1 MTPEQAFAEAMK
13 FENRP
18 NPYPLFDEMRKT
30 PVARVAHGI
39 YVVTGYKEIIALAHD
54 PRVSSDLRNSSVAAR
69 MRAGDGSAASS
80 DMDPTTAEML
90 DKYGGDNMMIL
101 SDPPDH
107 SRMRRQAMRHFG
119 PPHCPDLIPS
129 MEEYC
134 VRIVNDLLDK
144 LKGKHRFDVVDDYA
158 YPLPVAVI
166 CKILGVP
173 LEDEKQFHIWIA
185 EFLGGM
191 DLGPEAATEEGK
203 RRQAKGIE
211 SRIALTQYLIGLVER
226 AERGGGEGMIAE
238 LVHDTGPDGR
248 MSSSEILKNCIL
260 LLVAGHDSTVNLL
273 THCVLTLLRNP
284 GSIDRLRQ
292 RPELIPRAIEE
303 VLRLES
309 SVQFF
314 PSRSALSDIEIAG
327 TTIPKGAPIFLMYS
341 AGNRDPAQFA
351 DPNTFSLERSEK
363 ETLGWGASIHVC
375 FGGPLARLEVNV
387 GIETFLR
394 RVRNPRLVVDPPPY
408 RPSQIFRGPL
418 HCEIDIDG
426 IEDRAAS

>member
-18 NPYPLFDEMRKT
+18 NPYPFFDVLRKT

-39 YVVTGYKEIIALAHD
+39 YVATGYKEIIALAHD
-54 PRVSSDLRNSSVAAR
+54 PRVSSDLRNSSVVAKIR
-69 MRAGDGSAASS
+69 GGDASAAPS
-80 DMDPTTAEML
+80 DMDSTTAEML
-90 DKYGGDNMMIL
+90 DKYGGDTMMIL

-144 LKGKHRFDVVDDYA
+144 LKGRHRIDVVDDYA

-191 DLGPEAATEEGK
+191 DLGPEAVTEEGK
-203 RRQAKGIE
+203 RRQAKGRE
-211 SRIALTQYLIGLVER
+211 SRMELTKYLIGLIER
-226 AERGGGEGMIAE
+226 AERKSGEGMIAQ

-273 THCVLTLLRNP
+273 AHCVLTLLRNP
-284 GSIDRLRQ
+284 GSTDKLRW
-292 RPELIPRAIEE
+292 RPELIPRAVEE

-327 TTIPKGAPIFLMYS
+327 TTIPKGAPIFLMYT
-341 AGNRDPAQFA
+341 AGNRDPAQFP
-351 DPNTFSLERSEK
+351 DPNKFCLERNTK
-363 ETLGWGASIHVC
+363 ESLGWGAGIHTC

-387 GIETFLR
+387 GLEAFVR

-408 RPSQIFRGPL
+408 RPSQIFRGPI

-426 IEDRAAS
+426 IDDGAPS

>member
-1 MTPEQAFAEAMK
+1 
-13 FENRP
+13 
-18 NPYPLFDEMRKT
+18 
-30 PVARVAHGI
+30 
-39 YVVTGYKEIIALAHD
+39 
-54 PRVSSDLRNSSVAAR
+54 
-69 MRAGDGSAASS
+69 
-80 DMDPTTAEML
+80 
-90 DKYGGDNMMIL
+90 
-101 SDPPDH
+101 
-107 SRMRRQAMRHFG
+107 MRHFG

-211 SRIALTQYLIGLVER
+211 SRTALTQYLIGFVER